1 LWLTKSCS
9 VPESITMKTV
19 HAHFENGVFRPTEQV
34 DLPEH
39 CEVVFSPTIV
49 NQQPAA
55 GSAYEEI
62 YAILSRSYETGQ
74 SDLAARHDELQ
85 S

>member
-1 LWLTKSCS
+1 
-9 VPESITMKTV
+9 MKPV
-19 HAHFENGVFRPTEQV
+19 HAHFENGIFRPTAQV

-49 NQQPAA
+49 SRQPTAD
-55 GSAYEEI
+55 SMCEEI
-62 YAILSRSYETGQ
+62 HAILSRSYETGQ
-74 SDLAARHDELQ
+74 SDLAARHNELQ